1 VRAKI
6 NRNIS
11 NIPGWRTSRKIIVIE
26 SDDWGSIRMPS
37 NKAFNL
43 LVEKKIIPRSGIPF
57 NEYDTLA
64 TPEDLGALFE
74 TLYSF
79 SDIYSNPC
87 VVTAVCNV
95 ANPDFQRIK
104 ESGFREYFFEPFTD
118 TLTRYYNNG
127 KSFEMWKE
135 GIENRIFVPQFHGR
149 EHLNVG
155 EWMRALQNNDRKTQ
169 YCFENGFWAI
179 PGRSIGRQQIYYQA
193 AFDFHDPADLPIH
206 IRAIKEGLELFKKL
220 FGYNALFFVPPNG
233 PFNNSLEEVAADSGI
248 RYVAASKIQ
257 TEPLGLGKSRKVFHW
272 LGQQNRIGQLY
283 TIRNCHFEPIEKSKD
298 WVDSCLSDIN
308 IAFRWHKPAIISTHR
323 ANYIGALNPKNR
335 DNGLGRLKILLQSV
349 KKRWPEV
356 EFMTSDQLGSL
367 ILSTKN
373 GQ

>member
-1 VRAKI
+1 
-6 NRNIS
+6 
-11 NIPGWRTSRKIIVIE
+11 
-26 SDDWGSIRMPS
+26 M
-37 NKAFNL
+37 
-43 LVEKKIIPRSGIPF
+43 
-57 NEYDTLA
+57 
-64 TPEDLGALFE
+64 
-74 TLYSF
+74 
-79 SDIYSNPC
+79 
-87 VVTAVCNV
+87 
-95 ANPDFQRIK
+95 
-104 ESGFREYFFEPFTD
+104 
-118 TLTRYYNNG
+118 
-127 KSFEMWKE
+127 
-135 GIENRIFVPQFHGR
+135 
-149 EHLNVG
+149 
-155 EWMRALQNNDRKTQ
+155 
-169 YCFENGFWAI
+169 
-179 PGRSIGRQQIYYQA
+179 
-193 AFDFHDPADLPIH
+193 
-206 IRAIKEGLELFKKL
+206 
-220 FGYNALFFVPPNG
+220 PPNG